1 MAKFEEHHR
10 SVSRTLEFSFWAI
23 RESSQELVTR
33 RGGRFQRPLDL
44 RLACVWEEGVNKFVV
59 ILFNWL
65 LAQEQC
71 KIMQIM
77 RNLIC
82 MVIRSAIP
90 TTTGMCE
97 YNIIYIQ
104 PMRTTWYG
112 WSLNIVND
120 HQWQSLSHL
129 KNKHDTD
136 LAQTPHMRL
145 NASITR
151 PTTKRRAPAGCNN
164 NG

>member
-71 KIMQIM
+71 KNHANCAQL
-77 RNLIC
+77 NLYGDKKCNTNNRRHVRIQYYLYTTYENH
-82 MVIRSAIP
+82 MIRMKPEYSQWSSVAKFESFKKSAWHRP
-90 TTTGMCE
+90 GPDAPYETQRKH
-97 YNIIYIQ
+97 YQ
-104 PMRTTWYG
+104 AH
-112 WSLNIVND
+112 
-120 HQWQSLSHL
+120 HQEESSGGL
-129 KNKHDTD
+129 
-136 LAQTPHMRL
+136 
-145 NASITR
+145 
-151 PTTKRRAPAGCNN
+151 
-164 NG
+164 